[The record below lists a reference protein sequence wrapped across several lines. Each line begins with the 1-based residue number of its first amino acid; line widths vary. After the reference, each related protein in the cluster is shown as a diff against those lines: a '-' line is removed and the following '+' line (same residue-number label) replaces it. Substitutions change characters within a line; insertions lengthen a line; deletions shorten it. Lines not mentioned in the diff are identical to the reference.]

1 MPKTVCI
8 VGGGATGIL
17 LLLALKKA
25 GISPKRITIVDP
37 HFDGGD
43 LQRKWSAVRSNT
55 VWRQILDAV
64 PWSSDKGDLPEPYK
78 SLDLDQPCLLG
89 LVIKYLYLVAKPFM
103 TQCDMRTGLLETADF
118 VDGQWLIT
126 LKGNQI
132 KRDVLLMATGCEPK
146 TLDLPFHSIP
156 LEVALTPTRL
166 QDIITKGDHVMVF
179 GTAHSGC
186 LVSKNL
192 VDLGATVSLM
202 YVPPKPFFYDADG
215 DYDGMKWDAATIAKE
230 IEAGRMPEVELCS
243 INDLASVIRATK
255 KTDYVVYA
263 MGFEKRM
270 KEFKDYSMTAKLN
283 KGVQAW
289 GFGIAYPNGALDGI
303 HYDVSIPAFQKHI
316 QSNLPDILSILS
328 IV

>member
-1 MPKTVCI
+1 
-8 VGGGATGIL
+8 
-17 LLLALKKA
+17 
-25 GISPKRITIVDP
+25 
-37 HFDGGD
+37 
-43 LQRKWSAVRSNT
+43 
-55 VWRQILDAV
+55 
-64 PWSSDKGDLPEPYK
+64 
-78 SLDLDQPCLLG
+78 
-89 LVIKYLYLVAKPFM
+89 
-103 TQCDMRTGLLETADF
+103 
-118 VDGQWLIT
+118 
-126 LKGNQI
+126 
-132 KRDVLLMATGCEPK
+132 
-146 TLDLPFHSIP
+146 
-156 LEVALTPTRL
+156 
-166 QDIITKGDHVMVF
+166 MVF

-192 VDLGATVSLM
+192 VNLGATVSLM

-215 DYDGMKWDAATIAKE
+215 DYDGMKWDTATIAKE

-243 INDLASVIRATK
+243 INDLASTIRATK

-283 KGVQAW
+283 KGDQAW